1 MYMTKEKELI
11 ILTRL
16 QLNPE
21 EEITRKEYLK
31 RKKKQK
37 QSLKKKSKISY
48 IMVGALVILAV
59 YVFFQFYVYSK
70 SNNYKYVEGDGVSNQ
85 KVYNMYYV
93 TEGYTY
99 DPVYSLN
106 SIRTDGFNDTLI
118 YQNSGMH
125 DIISKNNYI
134 YGIKNGA
141 LCRFSKENSET
152 ETLVNSGVEKYTLT
166 DTRIYYIANNK
177 LSYID
182 VNTKES
188 KEFPIDNVSEVLVDN
203 NNLYV
208 AKLEKTKKI
217 LVRYD
222 LEGGSE
228 LKLTDSQNVSYIIQ
242 DENSIYFVNKA
253 DGNKI
258 YKIGKDGSNSTSL
271 SDAVGISDKGNIK
284 EIDGNKYLFVSNG
297 KLYYINPSDSNS
309 LWSVSLSDNSKE
321 KVIYGSVQIL
331 QNVDDTV
338 FYKVKN
344 EMGIYLYNYNTKFMS
359 KVTNRNVSEF
369 SIDGITDSTD
379 EIQTK
384 GLNKN

>member
-1 MYMTKEKELI
+1 M
-11 ILTRL
+11 TRL

-182 VNTKES
+182 VNTKEN
-188 KEFPIDNVSEVLVDN
+188 KEFSIDNVSEVLVDN

-338 FYKVKN
+338 FYKVNN

>member
-1 MYMTKEKELI
+1 M
-11 ILTRL
+11 TRL

-59 YVFFQFYVYSK
+59 YVFFQFYVYNK

-99 DPVYSLN
+99 DPVYSLS

-166 DTRIYYIANNK
+166 DTRVYYIANNK

-182 VNTKES
+182 VNTKEN
-188 KEFPIDNVSEVLVDN
+188 KEFSIDNVSEVLVDN

-258 YKIGKDGSNSTSL
+258 YKIGKDGSASASL

>member
-1 MYMTKEKELI
+1 M
-11 ILTRL
+11 TRL

-182 VNTKES
+182 VNTKEN
-188 KEFPIDNVSEVLVDN
+188 KELSIDNVSEVLVDN

-228 LKLTDSQNVSYIIQ
+228 LKLTDSQNISYIIQ

>member
-1 MYMTKEKELI
+1 M
-11 ILTRL
+11 TRL

-166 DTRIYYIANNK
+166 DTRVYYIANNK

-182 VNTKES
+182 VNTKEN
-188 KEFPIDNVSEVLVDN
+188 KEFSIDNVSEVLVDN

-309 LWSVSLSDNSKE
+309 LWSVSLLDNSKE